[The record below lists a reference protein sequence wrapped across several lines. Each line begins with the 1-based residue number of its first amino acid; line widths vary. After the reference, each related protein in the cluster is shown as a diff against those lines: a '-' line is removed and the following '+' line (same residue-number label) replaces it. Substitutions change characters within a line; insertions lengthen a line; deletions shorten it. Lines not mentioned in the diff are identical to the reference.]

1 MHSSTPIQRQ
11 WRILIALMYRR
22 QGITIKELSAELDV
36 NTRTILRDLNTL
48 RVAGFPLAERVS
60 DYGRKHWRMV
70 DGGPR
75 APIHFTWPEA
85 VSLYLGRRLLDPLIG
100 TYFWKSAQTAFDKIQ
115 SMLGEAALS
124 QLDKVSRSFFQTI
137 PGRPDYSE
145 KAEIIDQLMQAI
157 EDHRITFVAYQSER
171 ATEPVSLE
179 MYPYGVAYH
188 KGSLYL
194 VAYSR
199 DHEEIRHFKID
210 RVSEVDIQTLQFT
223 PDPEFSLEKHF
234 SNSFGVY
241 RRTPSPFETPQKIRI
256 RFSSEAARYVQEK
269 TWHPSQTM
277 KKEKDGSVV
286 MELRLDDTHEF
297 KAWALSFGPR
307 ATVLEPESLRAE
319 IIRDLEEILANYLP
333 DEHGSKRP
341 QRDDILDPNSQAR
354 LFKGLNLIPAKH
366 RCAIEQKYL
375 MGKTDEVIAHEL
387 KVDVTTVRK
396 WRSRG
401 LQKLRELLGDE

>member
-22 QGITIKELSAELDV
+22 QGLTIKELSSDLEV

-48 RVAGFPLAERVS
+48 RGVGFPLAERVS
-60 DYGRKHWRMV
+60 DYGRKHWRM
-70 DGGPR
+70 DEGGPR

-85 VSLYLGRRLLDPLIG
+85 VSLYLGRKLLDPLAG
-100 TYFWKSAQTAFDKIQ
+100 THFWKSAQTAFDKIQ

-137 PGRPDYSE
+137 PGHPDYSD
-145 KAEIIDQLMQAI
+145 KGDLIDRLMLAI
-157 EDHRITFVAYQSER
+157 DEHRITFVAYQSER

-179 MYPYGVAYH
+179 MYPYGVVYH
-188 KGSLYL
+188 KGWLYL

-199 DHEEIRHFKID
+199 DHEGIRHFKID
-210 RVSEVDIQTLQFT
+210 RVSDVDIQNLQFT
-223 PDPEFSLEKHF
+223 PDPEFSLDKHL
-234 SNSFGVY
+234 STSFGIY
-241 RRTPSPFETPQKIRI
+241 QSDSKAKTLQRI
-256 RFSSEAARYVQEK
+256 RVRFRSEAARYIQEK
-269 TWHPSQTM
+269 TWHPSQTL

-286 MELRLDDTHEF
+286 LEVHLDDTHEF

-307 ATVLEPESLRAE
+307 ATVLEPQSLREE
-319 IIRDLEEILANYLP
+319 IIHDLEEILDNYAIARP
-333 DEHGSKRP
+333 MASKPTDEP
-341 QRDDILDPNSQAR
+341 LDPELQERLFAR
-354 LFKGLNLIPAKH
+354 LDQIPPKY

-375 MGKTDEVIAHEL
+375 LGKTDETIAHEL
-387 KVDVTTVRK
+387 NVDVATIRK

-401 LQKLRELLGDE
+401 IKKLREILGDD